1 MAETF
6 ESLREQGNR
15 KFRQENYTGSL
26 ICYTRCIDLQPSAFA
41 LYCNRAAAL
50 IKLDSMDEAE
60 DDLRKSLIINPEYVP
75 SLLRLGFLMLYKGN
89 VVESLKNYVQAVRV
103 SSRHPHQLDRF
114 KSRLKEA
121 VRLTESRARQQ
132 GYSQDYIDGIIAD
145 DVRITLDGYSSIRH
159 ETGGNSDIPAVYRS
173 VNPTTSFAEDG
184 NTQGRNI
191 AGNGAG
197 IAAEFPLFQQTTTG
211 GNENGA
217 NANPRIV
224 QGPNGFSASFTVGPN
239 QANGLMGLIS
249 RITGQPLD
257 NNADQPN
264 HPTTP
269 QASTQNNVSEAD
281 STHPVA
287 SAQNAPDP
295 DVGIPDVQ
303 AGDYSGS
310 SNTTARSNIP
320 NFAQQINNTA
330 QAFIQGRA
338 NNGQPLNGADM
349 ARGLATTIASQIG
362 HALSNQAQN
371 HTAQVNAS
379 GNPNDMSSQLRGIAQ
394 AAATA
399 FLGSMTPNNGNNA
412 GANAATTANTSSN
425 AANNAT
431 STNAATSANAA
442 ASANAATSMNAITSA
457 NTSTSANTPNISTNT
472 FSSTTGNDTDA
483 NPAAPQNV
491 PQNISARPTNGHNA
505 GGNTSASSA
514 HNENAYNTSDLESAM
529 DLDLD

>member
-1 MAETF
+1 MTETF
-6 ESLREQGNR
+6 ESLREQGNKKYR
-15 KFRQENYTGSL
+15 HENYTGSL

-60 DDLRKSLIINPEYVP
+60 DDLRKSLIINPQYVP
-75 SLLRLGFLMLYKGN
+75 SLLRLAFLMLYKGN

-197 IAAEFPLFQQTTTG
+197 IAAEFPLFQQTTAG

-217 NANPRIV
+217 NANLRIV

-264 HPTTP
+264 HHTTP
-269 QASTQNNVSEAD
+269 QASTQNNVPEAD

-295 DVGIPDVQ
+295 DVGIQDVQ

-310 SNTTARSNIP
+310 SNTTASSNIP
-320 NFAQQINNTA
+320 NFAHQINNAA

-399 FLGSMTPNNGNNA
+399 FLGSMTPNNGNGA
-412 GANAATTANTSSN
+412 GVNAASTANTSAN

-431 STNAATSANAA
+431 SANAANNATSANAA
-442 ASANAATSMNAITSA
+442 
-457 NTSTSANTPNISTNT
+457 TSANTPNISTNT
-472 FSSTTGNDTDA
+472 FSSTTGNES
-483 NPAAPQNV
+483 NVNSAASQNV
-491 PQNISARPTNGHNA
+491 SQNISARPTNAHNA
-505 GGNTSASSA
+505 GGSTSASSA
-514 HNENAYNTSDLESAM
+514 HNENAYSTSDLESAM